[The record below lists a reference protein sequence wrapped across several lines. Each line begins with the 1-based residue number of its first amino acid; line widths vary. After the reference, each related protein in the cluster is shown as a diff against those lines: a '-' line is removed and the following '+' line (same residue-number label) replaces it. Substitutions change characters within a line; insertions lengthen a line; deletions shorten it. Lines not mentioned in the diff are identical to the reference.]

1 MTIVAIVISPPQ
13 MALQVMLTTAK
24 VVMAINHQNHR
35 VLLMTVKVK
44 IWMGSERQDSAA
56 DESSDSDNY
65 RKQFANGAN
74 YRQSKPGFCRRG
86 DAIVFEW
93 LNANLFLSA

>member
-24 VVMAINHQNHR
+24 VVMALNHQNYR

-44 IWMGSERQDSAA
+44 IRMAQRDRTQQRMKAQIQTLP
-56 DESSDSDNY
+56 
-65 RKQFANGAN
+65 K
-74 YRQSKPGFCRRG
+74 
-86 DAIVFEW
+86 AIP
-93 LNANLFLSA
+93 